1 MRPCSALTK
10 DKSNL
15 NIKNQC
21 TAAQTTLAENIRLL
35 REKKEWSQEDL
46 AHKSGI
52 HVTYLS
58 GLECGRR
65 NPTLKVLERLA
76 AALDVPVAI
85 LFNKHKG

>member
-1 MRPCSALTK
+1 LAT
-10 DKSNL
+10 
-15 NIKNQC
+15 KNQS
-21 TAAQTTLAENIRLL
+21 TQVQLSLAATIRLL

-65 NPTLKVLERLA
+65 NPTVKVLEQLA
-76 AALDVPVAI
+76 KALDVPI
-85 LFNKHKG
+85 SMLFKI

>member
-1 MRPCSALTK
+1 MLITGNSDLATK
-10 DKSNL
+10 YQSTHAQISL
-15 NIKNQC
+15 
-21 TAAQTTLAENIRLL
+21 AANIRLL

-65 NPTLKVLERLA
+65 NPTVKVLEQLA
-76 AALDVPVAI
+76 KGLGVHISAL
-85 LFNKHKG
+85 FKSQES

>member
-1 MRPCSALTK
+1 MLLTGNS
-10 DKSNL
+10 DL
-15 NIKNQC
+15 AIKNQS
-21 TAAQTTLAENIRLL
+21 TPAQISLAANIRSL

-65 NPTLKVLERLA
+65 NPTVKVLEQLA
-76 AALDVPVAI
+76 KALGVHISI
-85 LFNKHKG
+85 LFKTQES

>member
-1 MRPCSALTK
+1 V
-10 DKSNL
+10 
-15 NIKNQC
+15 
-21 TAAQTTLAENIRLL
+21 QTILAENIRRL

-65 NPTLKVLERLA
+65 NPTVMVLERLA
-76 AALDVPVAI
+76 KALDVHISI
-85 LFNKHKG
+85 LLKIREA